1 MDGHTVCVAH
11 IRIFRRLTDYPVQSI
26 SCPVCWKLPLL
37 GCIYLTAIWYCQTG
51 SYMSSLHPSQSMR
64 VHMKITIL
72 SFTRPH
78 VFPTLYDLL
87 SPIVKNALV
96 IVLLKW
102 YNLCANTASR
112 LKLYESLTKISQQN
126 CWVGEMN
133 LRTQAVWFVNESFKM
148 FLWTGSLREWFRRMI
163 QKNN

>member
-1 MDGHTVCVAH
+1 MDAHTVCVTH

-26 SCPVCWKLPLL
+26 SCPVCWKLSLL

-51 SYMSSLHPSQSMR
+51 SYMNSQHPSQSMR

-72 SFTRPH
+72 SFTRPRD
-78 VFPTLYDLL
+78 FPNLYDLL

-102 YNLCANTASR
+102 RIQFVCKYC
-112 LKLYESLTKISQQN
+112 KSLE
-126 CWVGEMN
+126 V
-133 LRTQAVWFVNESFKM
+133 
-148 FLWTGSLREWFRRMI
+148 I
-163 QKNN
+163 QKLRPKFHSKLELVKWTWGLKQSDLWMNHLKCFCELDH